1 MNRIYRFAFNNEL
14 LRKIFFKNLIKRL
27 TAIKLLV
34 FDVDGVLTDG
44 SIFIANDGT
53 VTKKFNVKDGLG
65 LKILLEEGL
74 KIIFLSGSNSNSIKI
89 RAEQLGITKCVINA
103 KDKVKEIKALQN
115 ELGFRNFDTAF
126 VGDDLND
133 LKVKKYVSVFFSP
146 LDAIT
151 EIRNNSDIVLQTK
164 GGFGAAREVAE
175 ILLKVNKL
183 IDFYKSFGWVDKNVV

>member
-1 MNRIYRFAFNNEL
+1 MNRIYRFAFNSEL
-14 LRKIFFKNLIKRL
+14 LRKIFFKNLLKRL

-115 ELGFRNFDTAF
+115 ELGFRNFDAAF

-133 LKVKKYVSVFFSP
+133 LKVKKYVSVFISP

-183 IDFYKSFGWVDKNVV
+183 IDFYKSFGWVDKNDV

>member
-14 LRKIFFKNLIKRL
+14 LRKFFFKNLLKRL

-65 LKILLEEGL
+65 LKILLKEGL

-133 LKVKKYVSVFFSP
+133 LKVKKYVSVFISP

-183 IDFYKSFGWVDKNVV
+183 IDFYKSFGWVDKNDV

>member
-183 IDFYKSFGWVDKNVV
+183 IDFYKSFGWVDKNDV

>member
-1 MNRIYRFAFNNEL
+1 MNRIYRFAFNSEL
-14 LRKIFFKNLIKRL
+14 LRKIFFKNLLKRL

-133 LKVKKYVSVFFSP
+133 LKVKKYVSVFISP

-183 IDFYKSFGWVDKNVV
+183 IDFYKSFGWVDKNDV

>member
-14 LRKIFFKNLIKRL
+14 LRKIFFKNLLKRL

-115 ELGFRNFDTAF
+115 ELGFRNFNTAF

-133 LKVKKYVSVFFSP
+133 LKVKKYVSVFISP

-183 IDFYKSFGWVDKNVV
+183 IDFYKSFGWVDKNDV

>member
-1 MNRIYRFAFNNEL
+1 MNRIYRFAFKNEL
-14 LRKIFFKNLIKRL
+14 LRKIFFKNLLKRL

-133 LKVKKYVSVFFSP
+133 LKVKKYVSVFISP

-183 IDFYKSFGWVDKNVV
+183 IDFYKSFGWVDKNDV